1 MSSSST
7 DRTLQP
13 ARHSARHVSHRGIAS
28 AVVGGARATGRAL
41 VAGRA
46 RVAGRAPATG
56 RLFPVAAVV
65 AAGALVA
72 ACGSGGSSSAGSAAP
87 GAHLTRP
94 PATTAPAATS
104 SSGSSPASTGTSRAT
119 GPGRCRSAALTVAHA
134 ENGAAAGS
142 LSERVTF
149 TNTSSATC
157 TLTGF
162 PGMQMLDAQGKPLPT
177 RVHRGSASSVPPVP
191 ERTVTLAPGGTAS
204 FVAGWA
210 DATGYAGDTCP
221 TSAQV
226 EITAPNDYSS
236 KTIAW
241 QITPYGGNV
250 QHLQCG
256 QIAVSPVYAGSG
268 QPPS

>member
-1 MSSSST
+1 MSPSST

-13 ARHSARHVSHRGIAS
+13 TRHSARQVLRRGIAS
-28 AVVGGARATGRAL
+28 SAIEGAP

-46 RVAGRAPATG
+46 RVAGR
-56 RLFPVAAVV
+56 LFPVTAVV
-65 AAGALVA
+65 AAGALIA
-72 ACGSGGSSSAGSAAP
+72 ACGSGGSSSAGSAAT
-87 GAHLTRP
+87 GVHLTRP
-94 PATTAPAATS
+94 PATTAPAAS
-104 SSGSSPASTGTSRAT
+104 SSSSSPASTGTSRAT
-119 GPGRCRSAALTVAHA
+119 GPGRCRSGALTVAHA

-157 TLTGF
+157 TLIGF
-162 PGMQMLDAQGKPLPT
+162 PGMRMLDAQGKPLPT
-177 RVHRGSASSVPPVP
+177 TVHRGAASSVPPVP

-250 QHLQCG
+250 QHLKCG